1 MTTRLNA
8 RGNNRSPVL
17 VWRLRHSLT
26 CTIRSRHVRAGM
38 LAIWMAAVPAA
49 AWTAGAAEQP
59 GQTAPAWA
67 VEEGE
72 VRIRCRLTI
81 GGSFD
86 ATTSAISGRLIQA
99 TSGAASYTG
108 ELVIDLTSLDT
119 GINLRDRHLRDT
131 YLEVERG
138 DDFATARL
146 SGLRLERALPASAA
160 QHKTE
165 FSAELLLHGVRRPV
179 AGDAELRQS
188 DAGVEV
194 RASFSVSLPEF
205 NIDSP
210 RYLGIGV
217 RDEVQITV
225 TFLATETAT
234 EPL

>member
-1 MTTRLNA
+1 MSCALRRCASRNSTATGTWLTEFVLK
-8 RGNNRSPVL
+8 SP
-17 VWRLRHSLT
+17 
-26 CTIRSRHVRAGM
+26 HVGAGI
-38 LAIWMAAVPAA
+38 LALWMAAAPAGG
-49 AWTAGAAEQP
+49 WTAGASEHGSQA
-59 GQTAPAWA
+59 AAAWA
-67 VEEGE
+67 VEDGE
-72 VRIRCRLTI
+72 VRIRCPLTV

-86 ATTSAISGRLIQA
+86 ATTSAISGRLVQT
-99 TSGAASYTG
+99 TSGAASYAA

-146 SGLRLERALPASAA
+146 SGLQLERALPAGAA
-160 QHKTE
+160 RHETR

-179 AGDAELRQS
+179 AGEAELRLS
-188 DAGVEV
+188 NAGVEV
-194 RASFSVSLPEF
+194 RASFSVLLPEF

-217 RDEVQITV
+217 RDEVRITV
-225 TFLATETAT
+225 TFVATETAT